1 VVNDVTKLP
10 EEVRTC
16 TVCLEDVCCGN
27 QVCAHMPRARHAE
40 SCPTAQGPSE
50 RVRALAPLGWP
61 QMTSDPCKPPMPQ
74 VRTLPCLHTFHS
86 GCAEE
91 WLKKKK
97 VCPLCN
103 FPIDGTAEQG
113 DGGTAQAAGGGPIS
127 S

>member
-1 VVNDVTKLP
+1 MATRC
-10 EEVRTC
+10 VRTC
-16 TVCLEDVCCGN
+16 PVLGTLRAARRPKGPLSA
-27 QVCAHMPRARHAE
+27 CALWPPSDGLRWPRMA
-40 SCPTAQGPSE
+40 
-50 RVRALAPLGWP
+50 
-61 QMTSDPCKPPMPQ
+61 SDPCKPPMPQ

-113 DGGTAQAAGGGPIS
+113 DGGTAQAAGGGSITS
-127 S
+127 